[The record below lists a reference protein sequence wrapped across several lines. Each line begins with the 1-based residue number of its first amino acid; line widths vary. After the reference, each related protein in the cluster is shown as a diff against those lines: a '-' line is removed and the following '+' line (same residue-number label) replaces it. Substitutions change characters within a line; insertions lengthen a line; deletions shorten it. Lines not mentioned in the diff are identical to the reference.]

1 MPSTTA
7 PPSAP
12 PVTPIEEAPCSS
24 VAASMKNAGIIEKS
38 TVPSI
43 GELIRIPFHVTC
55 VCEGDVPRNSAVAS
69 VARP

>member
-1 MPSTTA
+1 
-7 PPSAP
+7 
-12 PVTPIEEAPCSS
+12 
-24 VAASMKNAGIIEKS
+24 MKNAGIIEKS